1 MLDPLFSFVDPII
14 EPIIELS
21 EDSTCFVIPVETLL
35 DFMEKTGID
44 KTADVPEGAKIA
56 VPLDIVMSLLRP
68 DELEKLRN
76 YITAYLAK
84 QNNSEI
90 Q

>member
-1 MLDPLFSFVDPII
+1 MAGL
-14 EPIIELS
+14 
-21 EDSTCFVIPVETLL
+21 
-35 DFMEKTGID
+35 
-44 KTADVPEGAKIA
+44 PEGAKIA

-68 DELEKLRN
+68 DELENLRN

-84 QNNSEI
+84 HNSSGI